1 MNTEDQIRNL
11 EQDIDIIIPSLEEQ
25 IIPPDTLIEKLKE
38 VRDIIEEHMGEKH
51 FIINFQK
58 ILSFCQ

>member
-38 VRDIIEEHMGEKH
+38 VRDIIEDHK
-51 FIINFQK
+51 
-58 ILSFCQ
+58 